1 MSFNNYIYFGYD
13 TVTYCDSC
21 NNFLKELGGCQ
32 KQGHRKFELG
42 KDYTINENNCYD
54 CNYFELAEDR
64 KEMINHLQHYNM
76 GKFEAIDV
84 FKSITD
90 EMTRLFEIKNKN
102 YGNSFSKQFQ
112 EYGLTSV
119 CIRLE
124 DKLNRLKSLNKQI
137 SEAKNGIVDINVDDE
152 SIKDTLIDLA
162 NYSVLAIM
170 EISKGE

>member
-54 CNYFELAEDR
+54 CNYFELAEDN
-64 KEMINHLQHYNM
+64 KEMINHPSHYNM

-84 FKSITD
+84 IEDWKLNFNLGNTIKYISRAGYKDDIIQD
-90 EMTRLFEIKNKN
+90 LKKALWYLDREIK
-102 YGNSFSKQFQ
+102 
-112 EYGLTSV
+112 
-119 CIRLE
+119 RLE
-124 DKLNRLKSLNKQI
+124 
-137 SEAKNGIVDINVDDE
+137 
-152 SIKDTLIDLA
+152 
-162 NYSVLAIM
+162 
-170 EISKGE
+170 KGE